1 VCATRQCDGEQ
12 RAQSDRNAPHEL
24 HAVFLLPRSAP
35 PPGGGHRG
43 LSGVTRQGDKP
54 RNRVT
59 PIDVPGFP
67 SANCF
72 PERLRRDKMSLV
84 RRKGSERRLL
94 VFETAVILP
103 TLVGG
108 VLLVRAT
115 IDYFTWEKVGVLVL
129 WAAAVSVV
137 ELIPVPA
144 WRGIHLSLGFPLLI
158 ALAIVQPPVAA
169 GVTAFVGST
178 DPREF
183 RREVTLLRAIFNRSQ
198 VALSVLAASAVF
210 HAFAFIGK
218 EASPGSPAI
227 PGSPA
232 WLLVLAAMVAAIA
245 DYLVNST
252 MVTLFTSLRV
262 GLPPLQVLKEL
273 RIGSVSEFLISYLG
287 LGLLGLTMAK
297 FAVSSVGVWALPA
310 FMAPL
315 LLARQMFFRSQALEE
330 AHKELQTREQVLRSL
345 SNAMAEERA
354 DERLQIA
361 GYLHDDLAQVLFR
374 LSIQVDVARKLLE
387 KGQTEDVATQL
398 DKIRHSKQETSDRI
412 RALIR
417 DLHRS
422 PLGAKGLA
430 EALESFTEEVGRD
443 SSIRFHRDVENIDL
457 PAPIALLVY
466 HIAREGV
473 MNALKH
479 AQPRDVWI
487 TVREEDDDIV
497 LSLKDNGVGF
507 DTDAPGPEGHF
518 GMAMMRERAQVG
530 GGRFE
535 VESTPGEGTTI
546 TVRFPRSLLQQD
558 SPPEPI
564 GGGAAGPGPTP
575 LDPPEGGRGRP
586 GPPPPAPPD
595 GRRVGPQ
602 EDASPDTPGRSEPA
616 AGDSRPTVR
625 A

>member
-1 VCATRQCDGEQ
+1 
-12 RAQSDRNAPHEL
+12 
-24 HAVFLLPRSAP
+24 
-35 PPGGGHRG
+35 
-43 LSGVTRQGDKP
+43 
-54 RNRVT
+54 
-59 PIDVPGFP
+59 
-67 SANCF
+67 
-72 PERLRRDKMSLV
+72 MSLV
-84 RRKGSERRLL
+84 SGKPSERRLL
-94 VFETAVILP
+94 VLELAVIIP

-108 VLLVRAT
+108 VLLVQAE
-115 IDYFTWEKVGVLVL
+115 IDTFTWKRVGVLIL
-129 WAAAVSVV
+129 WAVAVSAV

-169 GVTAFVGST
+169 AVTAFVGST

-183 RREVTLLRAIFNRSQ
+183 RREVTILRAIFNRSQ
-198 VALSVLAASAVF
+198 VALSVFAASAVF
-210 HAFAFIGK
+210 HAFASIGT
-218 EASPGSPAI
+218 EDIAGSAP
-227 PGSPA
+227 
-232 WLLVLAAMVAAIA
+232 WVLIFAAMLAAIA

-315 LLARQMFFRSQALEE
+315 LLARQMFFRSQALEV
-330 AHKELQTREQVLRSL
+330 AHEELQTREQVLRSL

-430 EALESFTEEVGRD
+430 EALESFTDEVGRD
-443 SSIRFHRDVENIDL
+443 SSIRFHRDVEDIQL

-487 TVREEDDDIV
+487 AVREEDDDIV

-535 VESTPGEGTTI
+535 VESAPGEGATI
-546 TVRFPRSLLQQD
+546 TVKFPKSLLQQD
-558 SPPEPI
+558 PPPEPLE
-564 GGGAAGPGPTP
+564 GGSGPGPAP
-575 LDPPEGGRGRP
+575 VDPPEGGKGWP
-586 GPPPPAPPD
+586 GQPPRQPPD
-595 GRRVGPQ
+595 GRRDGPPG
-602 EDASPDTPGRSEPA
+602 DASPGTPGRAEPA